1 MKKRIFSLMLVLTML
16 LGLLPTGAM
25 AAEITTISTKAE
37 LEVFRDSVNS
47 GDAYEGKT
55 VTLTADIDLNGSEE
69 NPWTPIGTSSN
80 QFQGAFDGGGHKI
93 TGLYINDSSSSA
105 QGLFG
110 CIGEGGTVKNLGVD
124 GSVTGDSSVGG
135 VVGTNKGTVENCYNT
150 AAVTGDSTV
159 GGVVGYSE
167 GDVTNCYNTGTVSS
181 EGKRIG
187 GVAGDARGTVAN
199 CHNTGAV
206 TGSGS
211 DSGNA
216 GGVAGYI
223 AGTGCTVTNCYNKG
237 EVTGAESL
245 GGVVGYAQRGTVTS
259 CYNAGAVSGSGMT
272 IGGVAGE
279 FNNATISNCYNTAA
293 VTGRTWVGGVVG
305 ENYET
310 TVRYCY
316 NTGAVTSTNNDSDI
330 GGVIGFSRSTV
341 TGCYYDNSV
350 YTAAGTASGVTGM
363 PTADFAAQSSFSGWD
378 FDTVWQM
385 DAALGRPILR
395 AAKEEP
401 PHTHAVSTDC
411 SATEGTQVN
420 FTAWNKTDSLPD
432 TAGNYVLTGDVALS
446 KAWTVPQGT
455 TNLCL
460 GGHTVKVSG
469 MFNTAAIIVPTG
481 AVLNICDCAGG
492 GILTHNTGQPVI
504 RVAGELQLYS
514 GVIAGRGYNSEYS
527 GEYGVRVM
535 SGGVFQMHGGSIT
548 GITTNTGC
556 GVYVYDNGAFLM
568 DGGTITENRKGVD
581 VNSEGVFRAEGNVVV
596 DGNGTDANPNRNVIM
611 QSRYDY
617 TDGKT
622 MPVPVPMELSGPLG
636 ANAKLGLGP
645 YRWSDIEK
653 VSPFMA
659 VQGAGGYAVT
669 ADDFAKLSSDKPED
683 YPLKLEDGK
692 VYFIKPQSHSHPVCG
707 ETCAHE
713 GDEIHEAV
721 TFDKALT
728 AEMVNGDMFED
739 AYTLGEGN
747 YYLAG
752 DIETEKEIKVS
763 GNVNLCFNG
772 HTITYNGGSYK
783 KAFIT
788 VASGAALNT
797 CDCQSGGGV
806 KDTRSVTGGRETRIL
821 KAEGEAALYGGAF
834 NSMGAHGGVE
844 VTYSGKLTV
853 DGADVTSKSDAV
865 YLWQLGRLI
874 IKSGTLKADQPS
886 EGVVVVHSTDFFME
900 GGTITT
906 DNYHAGVCFADYGSG
921 GGANAGA
928 GGGSI
933 SGGTIKGGIGIRVNG
948 DQTVILSGAP
958 DIDAST
964 DIYFLTSASGL
975 LQVGDDLTGQFSV
988 RYYSSITENS
998 PYTFT
1003 APAYKDYS
1011 GRFTSA
1017 DTSLSIRDVAGSDG
1031 RHTVQIC
1038 KPGTQS
1044 HSHPVCGKTCTHD
1057 PVHAAVT
1064 FDKALTVAG
1073 GKLCVDGTALIPD
1086 SNGVYTLG
1094 GGNYYLSDD
1103 ITLNAS
1109 IYIQDTASAPT
1120 NLCLNGHTLDLGEG
1134 RVNIRNRSN
1143 GKGVLNLCDCGA
1155 GGKITSANYGAYSNA
1170 ATIEADYQFSL
1181 YGGTVENTAA
1191 SGSNK
1196 NAVGFNGGS
1205 LNLYGGKL
1213 VSRNGNGLWL
1223 YCYYQTKSLTLSGNV
1238 AIQGGTDQ
1246 AEVYFSYPDTTW
1258 EDSTHFALA
1267 GPLTRPAAPWRVAVD
1282 YPEAE
1287 AMPLLEGWA
1296 THMDQ
1301 ANFTD
1306 YFQSATKR
1314 LFIGQLE
1321 NKDLV
1326 LDICAITQQP
1336 NAGNSYTVHANGAP
1350 ASVPAYQW
1358 YPATVTTADITTD
1371 NAAIYGEEY
1380 MGGCYQPSAFAD
1392 GKWTASEGYDV
1403 HQPGYFTLALQRG
1416 DKVTVTLSTADKPSD
1431 GQLGMVRD
1439 FDEPGE
1445 YVQVWYPFDG
1455 DPEGYSYVG
1464 TAVTDGD
1471 NTVITYAIPADGS
1484 YDLRIDGLYG
1494 SDQTAPAISATLTR
1508 AVPGAALN
1516 GQTVAK
1522 LNTTGLAGGTYLC
1535 RVAWPDG
1542 TAINSDVVA
1551 YTPPHSHSWATAWT
1565 SDANGH
1571 WHACT
1576 ASGCGITDYANCGET
1591 GAAYGAHVYDN
1602 DQDKTCNTCG
1612 YERELSYAISGTVT
1626 DHEGSRLENV
1636 TVTLMQGNTVVAT
1649 ATTDSQGNY
1658 SFSGVSAGLYNVAA
1672 EKDGVTKTILV
1683 EMTDANAAEKN
1694 IQMPEG
1700 RTNSIVEVKGSD
1712 TPAAV
1717 AGGVDAVAE
1726 AETEAPGQTVT
1737 VKLTVE
1743 AKEEP
1748 EDKAELDR
1756 VISGKKDDVL
1766 YLDLSLEKQ
1775 INDQEPQAITDTGDK
1790 VLEIAVPYDFT
1801 GKKDVTVYRRHGEQN
1816 AEALDKLTARPAG
1829 SFADRAFFADSR
1841 SGMVYIYAS
1850 KFSTYAIGYTET
1862 TSPNPPD
1869 SGSTIYYTLTA
1880 TAGLGG
1886 AITPSGMVIVPR
1898 NGDKSFSITPDEG
1911 YVVADVLVDGESVG
1925 AVTEYTVEKVTANH
1939 TIAVSFRKD
1948 DGRPAWNPFVDVNT
1962 GHWFHD
1968 SVKAVYEQGLMVGTD
1983 RNHFSPDWDT
1993 SRAMIATII
2002 WRLEG
2007 SPEPKGQL
2015 SYTDC
2020 SSKAYY
2026 AKAVAWGTE
2035 NDILAG
2041 YGGGLFGPDDP
2052 ITREQLAAILWRCAG
2067 FPASSGTLTGFTDTD
2082 KASRYAAPA
2091 LEWAVEQGII
2101 TGKGGGILD
2110 PLGKATRAEA
2120 AAMFTQFCE
2129 LKK

>member
-16 LGLLPTGAM
+16 LSLLPTGAM

-47 GDAYEGKT
+47 GNTCQGKT
-55 VTLTADIDLNGSEE
+55 VTLTADIDLAGNEG
-69 NPWTPIGTSSN
+69 NPWTPIGTSAN
-80 QFQGAFDGGGHKI
+80 QFQGVFDGGGHKI
-93 TGLYINDSSSSA
+93 TGLYINDSGSSD

-150 AAVTGDSTV
+150 AAVTGGSTV

-167 GDVTNCYNTGTVSS
+167 GDVTNCYNTDTVSS

-316 NTGAVTSTNNDSDI
+316 NTGAVTSTINDSDI

-350 YTAAGTASGVTGM
+350 YTAAGTTSGVTGM

-395 AAKEEP
+395 AVKEEP

-411 SATEGTQVN
+411 SAAEGTQVN

-446 KAWTVPQGT
+446 KAWTVPQGV

-460 GGHTVKVSG
+460 NGHTVKVDG
-469 MFNTAAIIVPTG
+469 MFNTSAIFVPTG

-492 GILTHNTGQPVI
+492 GVLTHRVSQPVI
-504 RVAGELQLYS
+504 SVTGELQLYS
-514 GVIAGRGYNSEYS
+514 GVIAGRDYNSEYS
-527 GEYGVRVM
+527 GEYGVRVN
-535 SGGVFQMHGGSIT
+535 SGGAFQMHGGSIT

-556 GVYVYDNGAFLM
+556 GVRVNDGGAFLM
-568 DGGTITENRKGVD
+568 DGGTITGNRIGAWMQ
-581 VNSEGVFRAEGNVVV
+581 SSGSVFRVRGDVIITGN
-596 DGNGTDANPNRNVIM
+596 DTEDDTENVLM
-611 QSRYDY
+611 YDPCY
-617 TDGKT
+617 
-622 MPVPVPMELSGPLG
+622 MELSGPLG
-636 ANAKLGLGP
+636 QNAKIGLALYWP
-645 YRWSDIEK
+645 DMDAADSYL
-653 VSPFMA
+653 A
-659 VQGAGGYAVT
+659 VQGHNGYTVT
-669 ADDFAKLSSDKPED
+669 ADDFAKLSSDKPDD
-683 YPLKLEDGK
+683 YPLELTDGK
-692 VYFIKPQSHSHPVCG
+692 VYFTTPQSHSHPVCG
-707 ETCAHE
+707 ETCAHK
-713 GDEIHEAV
+713 GDETHEAV

-739 AYTLGEGN
+739 AYTLSEGN
-747 YYLAG
+747 YYLDG
-752 DIETEKEIKVS
+752 DIETEKEIQVS
-763 GNVNLCFNG
+763 GKVNLCFNG
-772 HTITYNGGSYK
+772 HTITYHGGSYK
-783 KAFIT
+783 GAFIKLQN
-788 VASGAALNT
+788 GATLNT
-797 CDCQSGGGV
+797 CDCRSGGGV

-821 KAEGEAALYGGAF
+821 KAEGEAVLYGGAF
-834 NSMGAHGGVE
+834 NSTGAHGHGGIE

-853 DGADVTSKSDAV
+853 DGADITSKSDAV
-865 YLWQLGRLI
+865 YLWQLGRLT

-886 EGVVVVHSTDFFME
+886 EGVVVVHSTDFIME

-921 GGANAGA
+921 GGANAGS
-928 GGGSI
+928 GGGTI

-948 DQTVILSGAP
+948 DQTVTLSGAP
-958 DIDAST
+958 SIVANT
-964 DIYFLTSASGL
+964 DIYFCTPESGL
-975 LQVGDDLTGQFSV
+975 LQVGDDLTGKFRV
-988 RYYSSITENS
+988 KYYISITENN

-1003 APAYKDYS
+1003 TPADKDYS

-1017 DTSLSIRDVAGSDG
+1017 DTSLSIRDVAGGDG

-1038 KPGTQS
+1038 KPSAQS
-1044 HSHPVCGKTCTHD
+1044 HSHPVCGETCAHD

-1064 FDKALTVAG
+1064 FDKVLTVAG

-1109 IYIQDTASAPT
+1109 IYIQDAASAPT
-1120 NLCLNGHTLDLGEG
+1120 NLCLNGHTLDLGKG
-1134 RVNIRNRSN
+1134 RIDIQATYNKGN
-1143 GKGVLNLCDCGA
+1143 GVLNLCDCGA

-1267 GPLTRPAAPWRVAVD
+1267 GSLTRPAAPWRVAVD

-1287 AMPLLEGWA
+1287 AMPLLEGWT
-1296 THMDQ
+1296 THMGQ

-1358 YPATVTTADITTD
+1358 YPATVTTADITTE

-1392 GKWTASEGYDV
+1392 GKWTASEGTDI
-1403 HQPGYFTLALQRG
+1403 HTPGYFTLALQRG
-1416 DKVTVTLSTADKPSD
+1416 DKVTVTLSTADLPSE
-1431 GQLGMVRD
+1431 GQLGLVRD

-1455 DPEGYSYVG
+1455 DSEGYSYVG

-1471 NTVITYAIPADGS
+1471 NTVITYAIPADGN

-1508 AVPGAALN
+1508 AVPGAALT
-1516 GQTVAK
+1516 GQTNPK
-1522 LNTTGLAGGTYLC
+1522 LTAATSGNYLC
-1535 RVAWPDG
+1535 RVIWSDG
-1542 TAINSDVVA
+1542 TAINSDVVV
-1551 YTPPHSHSWATAWT
+1551 YTPPHSHAWATAWT

-1612 YERELSYAISGTVT
+1612 YERELTYAISGTVM
-1626 DHEGSRLENV
+1626 DHEGNGVSAA
-1636 TVTLMQGNTVVAT
+1636 TVTLMLGNQVIAT

-1658 SFSGVSAGLYNVAA
+1658 SFSGVPAGLYNIAA
-1672 EKDGVTKTILV
+1672 EKDRVTKTILV
-1683 EMTDANAAEKN
+1683 EMTNASAVEQN

-1700 RTNSIVEVKGSD
+1700 KTNSVVEVKGSD
-1712 TPAAV
+1712 TPAV
-1717 AGGVDAVAE
+1717 VVGGVDAVAE
-1726 AETEAPGQTVT
+1726 EETAAPGETVT

-1743 AKEEP
+1743 KQDSPA
-1748 EDKAELDR
+1748 DKAELDT

-1775 INDQEPQAITDTGDK
+1775 INDQEPQVITDTEDQ
-1790 VLEIAVPYDFT
+1790 VLEIVVPYDFT
-1801 GKKDVTVYRRHGEQN
+1801 GKKDVTVYRKHGVN
-1816 AEALDKLTARPAG
+1816 DAEKLTGLSTRPTENFTDG
-1829 SFADRAFFADSR
+1829 RFYAD
-1841 SGMVYIYAS
+1841 GVGKVYIYAS
-1850 KFSTYAIGYTET
+1850 KFSTYAIGYTAAQ
-1862 TSPNPPD
+1862 
-1869 SGSTIYYTLTA
+1869 TITRYTLTA
-1880 TAGLGG
+1880 TAGRNGRIDPSGAILVRRNSNKTF
-1886 AITPSGMVIVPR
+1886 AITP
-1898 NGDKSFSITPDEG
+1898 NEG
-1911 YVVADVLVDGESVG
+1911 YVVADVLVDGKSVG
-1925 AVTEYTVEKVTANH
+1925 SVTEYTFEKITTSH
-1939 TIAVSFRKD
+1939 TIEVIFKRA
-1948 DGRPAWNPFVDVNT
+1948 GALPAWNPFKDVKS
-1962 GHWFHD
+1962 GDWFHD
-1968 SVKAVYEQGLMVGTD
+1968 SVKYVYEQGMMVGTD
-1983 RNHFSPDWDT
+1983 STHFAPSLDT
-1993 SRAMIATII
+1993 SRAMIATIL
-2002 WRLEG
+2002 WRLED
-2007 SPEPKGQL
+2007 SPEPEGAL
-2015 SYTDC
+2015 TYPDC
-2020 SSKAYY
+2020 SAGSWY
-2026 AKAVAWGTE
+2026 AKAVVWGSE
-2035 NDILAG
+2035 NGVVKG
-2041 YGGGLFGPDDP
+2041 YDNGNFGPNDP
-2052 ITREQLAAILWRCAG
+2052 ITREQLAAMLWRYAG
-2067 FPASSGTLTGFTDTD
+2067 EPATSGTLDSFPDSNKAGDWATD
-2082 KASRYAAPA
+2082 A
-2091 LEWAVEQGII
+2091 LRWTVEEGIL
-2101 TGKGGGILD
+2101 TGKDGSGLLD
-2110 PLGKATRAEA
+2110 PKGKATRAEVA
-2120 AAMFTQFCE
+2120 AVLMRF
-2129 LKK
+2129 LRK

>member
-1 MKKRIFSLMLVLTML
+1 MKKRISSLMLVLTML

-47 GDAYEGKT
+47 GNACQGKT

-69 NPWTPIGTSSN
+69 NPWTPIGTSAN

-124 GSVTGDSSVGG
+124 GSVTGDSSIGG
-135 VVGTNKGTVENCYNT
+135 VVGTNKGTVE
-150 AAVTGDSTV
+150 
-159 GGVVGYSE
+159 
-167 GDVTNCYNTGTVSS
+167 
-181 EGKRIG
+181 
-187 GVAGDARGTVAN
+187 
-199 CHNTGAV
+199 
-206 TGSGS
+206 
-211 DSGNA
+211 
-216 GGVAGYI
+216 
-223 AGTGCTVTNCYNKG
+223 
-237 EVTGAESL
+237 
-245 GGVVGYAQRGTVTS
+245 
-259 CYNAGAVSGSGMT
+259 
-272 IGGVAGE
+272 
-279 FNNATISNCYNTAA
+279 NCYNTAA

-316 NTGAVTSTNNDSDI
+316 NTGAVTSTINDSDI

-350 YTAAGTASGVTGM
+350 YTAAGTTSGVTGM

-455 TNLCL
+455 VNLCL
-460 GGHTVKVSG
+460 GGHTVKVDGIFS
-469 MFNTAAIIVPTG
+469 TAAIMVPTR
-481 AVLNICDCAGG
+481 AALNICDCAGG
-492 GILTHNTGQPVI
+492 GALTHRTGQPVI
-504 RVAGELQLYS
+504 SVVGELQLYS
-514 GVIAGRGYNSEYS
+514 GVIAGRGYNSAYN
-527 GEYGVRVM
+527 GEYGVGVR

-556 GVYVYDNGAFLM
+556 GVYVYDNGVFLM
-568 DGGTITENRKGVD
+568 DGGTITGNRIGAWMQ
-581 VNSEGVFRAEGNVVV
+581 SSGSVFRVRGDVIITGN
-596 DGNGTDANPNRNVIM
+596 DTEDDTENVLM
-611 QSRYDY
+611 YDPCY
-617 TDGKT
+617 
-622 MPVPVPMELSGPLG
+622 MELSGPLG
-636 ANAKLGLGP
+636 QNAKIGLALYWP
-645 YRWSDIEK
+645 DMDAADSYL
-653 VSPFMA
+653 A
-659 VQGAGGYAVT
+659 VQGHNGYTVT

-713 GDEIHEAV
+713 GDETHEAV

-728 AEMVNGDMFED
+728 AEMVNGDVFED
-739 AYTLGEGN
+739 AYTLSEGN
-747 YYLAG
+747 YYLDG
-752 DIETEKEIKVS
+752 DIETEKEIQVS
-763 GNVNLCFNG
+763 GKVNLCFNG
-772 HTITYNGGSYK
+772 HTITYHGGSYK

-788 VASGAALNT
+788 VASGAVLNT
-797 CDCQSGGGV
+797 CDCRSGGGV
-806 KDTRSVTGGRETRIL
+806 KDTRSVTGDRETRIL
-821 KAEGEAALYGGAF
+821 KAEGEAVLYGGAF
-834 NSMGAHGGVE
+834 NSTGAHGGIE

-853 DGADVTSKSDAV
+853 DGADITSKSDAV
-865 YLWQLGRLI
+865 YLWQLGRLT

-886 EGVVVVHSTDFFME
+886 EGVVVVHSTDFIME

-921 GGANAGA
+921 GGANAGS
-928 GGGSI
+928 GGGTI

-948 DQTVILSGAP
+948 DQTVTLSGAP
-958 DIDAST
+958 SIVANT

-975 LQVGDDLTGQFSV
+975 LQVGDDLTGQFNV
-988 RYYSSITENS
+988 RYYNSITENS

-1003 APAYKDYS
+1003 TPADKDYS

-1017 DTSLSIRDVAGSDG
+1017 DTSLSIRDVAGGDG

-1044 HSHPVCGKTCTHD
+1044 HSHPVCGETCAHD

-1064 FDKALTVAG
+1064 FDKVLTVAG

-1109 IYIQDTASAPT
+1109 IYIQDAASAPT
-1120 NLCLNGHTLDLGEG
+1120 NLCLNGHTLDLGKG
-1134 RVNIRNRSN
+1134 RIDIQATYNKGN
-1143 GKGVLNLCDCGA
+1143 GVLNLCDCGA

-1205 LNLYGGKL
+1205 LSLYGGKL
-1213 VSRNGNGLWL
+1213 VSRNGNGLWVN
-1223 YCYYQTKSLTLSGNV
+1223 CWQTDSLTLSGNV

-1258 EDSTHFALA
+1258 EDSTHFALT

-1287 AMPLLEGWA
+1287 AMPLLEGWT
-1296 THMDQ
+1296 THMGQ

-1336 NAGNSYTVHANGAP
+1336 NAGNNYTVHANGAP

-1358 YPATVTTADITTD
+1358 YPATVTTTDITTE

-1392 GKWTASEGYDV
+1392 GKWTASEGTDI
-1403 HQPGYFTLALQRG
+1403 HTPGYFTLALQRG

-1431 GQLGMVRD
+1431 GQLGLVRD

-1464 TAVTDGD
+1464 TAVTNGD
-1471 NTVITYAIPADGS
+1471 NTIITYVIPADGG

-1508 AVPGAALN
+1508 AVPGEALT
-1516 GQTVAK
+1516 GQTNPK
-1522 LNTTGLAGGTYLC
+1522 LTAATSGNYLC
-1535 RVAWPDG
+1535 RVIWSDG
-1542 TAINSDVVA
+1542 TAINSDVVV
-1551 YTPPHSHSWATAWT
+1551 YTPPHSHAWATAWT

-1612 YERELSYAISGTVT
+1612 YEREFTYAISGTVM
-1626 DHEGSRLENV
+1626 DHEGNGVSSA
-1636 TVTLMQGNTVVAT
+1636 TVTLMLGNEVIAT

-1658 SFSGVSAGLYNVAA
+1658 SFSGVPAGLYNIAA
-1672 EKDGVTKTILV
+1672 EKDRVTKTILV
-1683 EMTDANAAEKN
+1683 EMTNASAVEQN

-1700 RTNSIVEVKGSD
+1700 KTNSVVEVKGSD
-1712 TPAAV
+1712 TPAV
-1717 AGGVDAVAE
+1717 VVGGVDAVAE
-1726 AETEAPGQTVT
+1726 EETAAPGETVT

-1743 AKEEP
+1743 KQDSPA
-1748 EDKAELDR
+1748 DKAELDT

-1766 YLDLSLEKQ
+1766 YLNLSLEKQ
-1775 INDQEPQAITDTGDK
+1775 INDQEPQVITDTEDQ
-1790 VLEIAVPYDFT
+1790 VLEIVVPYDFT
-1801 GKKDVTVYRRHGEQN
+1801 GKKDVTVYRKHGVN
-1816 AEALDKLTARPAG
+1816 DAEKLTGLSTRPTENFTDG
-1829 SFADRAFFADSR
+1829 RFYAD
-1841 SGMVYIYAS
+1841 GVGKVYIYAS
-1850 KFSTYAIGYTET
+1850 KFSTYAIGYTAAQ
-1862 TSPNPPD
+1862 
-1869 SGSTIYYTLTA
+1869 TITRYTLTA
-1880 TAGLGG
+1880 TAGRNGRIDPSGAILVRRNSNKTF
-1886 AITPSGMVIVPR
+1886 AITP
-1898 NGDKSFSITPDEG
+1898 NEG
-1911 YVVADVLVDGESVG
+1911 YVVADVLVDGKSVG
-1925 AVTEYTVEKVTANH
+1925 SVTEYTFEKITTSH
-1939 TIAVSFRKD
+1939 TIEVIFKRA
-1948 DGRPAWNPFVDVNT
+1948 GALPAWNPFKDVKS
-1962 GHWFHD
+1962 GDWFHD
-1968 SVKAVYEQGLMVGTD
+1968 SVKYVYEQGMMVGTD
-1983 RNHFSPDWDT
+1983 STHFAPSLDT
-1993 SRAMIATII
+1993 SRAMIATIL
-2002 WRLEG
+2002 WRLED
-2007 SPEPKGQL
+2007 SPEPEGAL
-2015 SYTDC
+2015 TYPDC
-2020 SSKAYY
+2020 SAGSWY
-2026 AKAVAWGTE
+2026 AKAVVWGSG
-2035 NDILAG
+2035 NGVVKG
-2041 YGGGLFGPDDP
+2041 YDNGSFGPNDP
-2052 ITREQLAAILWRCAG
+2052 ITREQLAAMLWRYAG
-2067 FPASSGTLTGFTDTD
+2067 EPATSGTLDSFPDSSKAGDWATD
-2082 KASRYAAPA
+2082 A
-2091 LEWAVEQGII
+2091 LRWTVEEGIL
-2101 TGKGGGILD
+2101 TGKDGSGLLD
-2110 PLGKATRAEA
+2110 PKGKATRAEVA
-2120 AAMFTQFCE
+2120 AVLMRF
-2129 LKK
+2129 LRK